1 MKLKSIS
8 NALTSRAGRQILKV
22 QKHSPALLFGA
33 GVVGVIGTVVLASR
47 ATLKLEETLHYIQ
60 NDMTRVQSATTA
72 SEGHHAYTEQDR
84 QRDMA
89 VLRVKGIVSVGKLY
103 APAVALGAV
112 SIAALTGSHVILN
125 RRNVA
130 LTAAYAAIEKGFREY
145 RERVVGA
152 YGEDKDREFRYGVVK
167 QQIVEETENGP
178 VTKTVKRVDMNAA
191 PSVYAR
197 FFDESSS
204 SWSKEPTYNQVF
216 IQCQQNW
223 ANDMLKARGHLF
235 LNEVYDMLGIPRTK
249 EGQIVGWVLNG
260 EGDNYVDFGV
270 FRGKEAFMGQQFV
283 NGVERSVLLD
293 FNVDGVVFDKI

>member
-1 MKLKSIS
+1 MRLKSIS
-8 NALTSRAGRQILKV
+8 NAVTSRAGRQILKA
-22 QKHSPALLFGA
+22 QRHSPALLFGA
-33 GVVGVIGTVVLASR
+33 GVVGIVGTVVLASR
-47 ATLKLEETLHYIQ
+47 ATLKLEKTLVETEMERARVQAATLPEYTEDDRKR
-60 NDMTRVQSATTA
+60 DMT
-72 SEGHHAYTEQDR
+72 
-84 QRDMA
+84 
-89 VLRVKGIVSVGKLY
+89 VLYVKNVIKVGKLY

-167 QQIVEETENGP
+167 QQIVEEGPDGP
-178 VTKTVKRVDMNAA
+178 VTKTVKRVDMSVT
-191 PSVYAR
+191 PSIYAR

-204 SWSKEPTYNQVF
+204 SWSKEPSYNQLF
-216 IQCQQNW
+216 IQCQQNY
-223 ANDMLKARGHLF
+223 ANDKLRSQGHVF
-235 LNEVYDMLGIPRTK
+235 LNEVYDMLGLPRSK

-260 EGDNYVDFGV
+260 AGDNYVDFGV
-270 FRGKEAFMGQQFV
+270 FKGKDSFMGQQFV

-293 FNVDGVVFDKI
+293 FNVDGVVYDKI